1 MRTFLHRLFVKVP
14 SLSNYYSLAAT
25 HIFLIYLIRFSKSF
39 VSSSIFFWESCYYLF
54 FAQCIFHI
62 EMFDKDR
69 SGTINIYEFRDL
81 FNYIN
86 QWKATFESIDSD
98 RSGFIEFAELTRCD
112 HYLLIFLQAYQTLVL
127 HVNKV
132 SFWLDFYLCEYWSHL
147 CIPCSEVRQWFLQFS
162 RDVRRQ

>member
-14 SLSNYYSLAAT
+14 SLVKLLFTCCHT
-25 HIFLIYLIRFSKSF
+25 HLFIYLIRCSKSF
-39 VSSSIFFWESCYYLF
+39 VSSSIFFWESCYDLF

-69 SGTINIYEFRDL
+69 SGTINLYEFRDL